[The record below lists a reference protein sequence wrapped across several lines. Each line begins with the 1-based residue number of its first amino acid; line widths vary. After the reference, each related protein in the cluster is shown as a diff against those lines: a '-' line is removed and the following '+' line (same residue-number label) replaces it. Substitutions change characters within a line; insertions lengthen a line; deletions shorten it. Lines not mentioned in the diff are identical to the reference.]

1 MTLDSRGRLTV
12 AGHAQRDVWRLES
25 LNTQA
30 QITILADT
38 YQGKRLNSPNDL
50 VYRRD
55 GSLYFTDP
63 PYGLPTQSDHD
74 PTKQLQ
80 VNGVYRL
87 AGAANQAP
95 GAPPARA
102 KLELLIKDLPRPN
115 GIVFSPDE
123 RYLYVNNSEP
133 KKLWMRY
140 SVSTDGSLTDGKLFG
155 DATSDA
161 APGAPDGMKVD
172 QKGNLY
178 SAGPGGVWIF
188 SPAGVHLGTIRLPE
202 KVGNL
207 AWGDGDGKALYITA
221 SSSIYRIRL
230 MIPGIRP

>member
-1 MTLDSRGRLTV
+1 MQT
-12 AGHAQRDVWRLES
+12 
-25 LNTQA
+25 
-30 QITILADT
+30 
-38 YQGKRLNSPNDL
+38 
-50 VYRRD
+50 
-55 GSLYFTDP
+55 
-63 PYGLPTQSDHD
+63 
-74 PTKQLQ
+74 
-80 VNGVYRL
+80 
-87 AGAANQAP
+87 P

-123 RYLYVNNSEP
+123 KYLYVNNSEP

-140 SVSTDGSLTDGKLFG
+140 SVNDDGSLADGKLFY
-155 DATSDA
+155 DATSDQ
-161 APGAPDGMKVD
+161 APGSPDGMKVD

-188 SPAGVHLGTIRLPE
+188 SPAGVHLGTLRLPE

-207 AWGDGDGKALYITA
+207 AWGDNDGKALNITA